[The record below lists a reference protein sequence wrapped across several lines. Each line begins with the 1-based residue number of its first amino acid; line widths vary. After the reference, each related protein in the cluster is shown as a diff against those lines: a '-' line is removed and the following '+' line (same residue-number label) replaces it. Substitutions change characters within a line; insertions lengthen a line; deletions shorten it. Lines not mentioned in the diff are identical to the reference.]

1 MLWKD
6 NCKSSASAAAREL
19 CEWVY
24 VGIGAYIF
32 HDKYQVKLHSS
43 SWFPTA
49 GAAAI
54 VHRNNF
60 FLFTKRIN
68 LLNLKQN
75 SEKLMK
81 AKNVITNLDLSKVS
95 RPDCIPVVV
104 LKNCEPELSHILAE
118 LFNMCLKN
126 SCFPDCWKVS
136 SVVPAFKN
144 VG

>member
-60 FLFTKRIN
+60 FLFYQKN
-68 LLNLKQN
+68 KS
-75 SEKLMK
+75 SESK
-81 AKNVITNLDLSKVS
+81 AKFRKANESKKYHY
-95 RPDCIPVVV
+95 IP
-104 LKNCEPELSHILAE
+104 
-118 LFNMCLKN
+118 
-126 SCFPDCWKVS
+126 
-136 SVVPAFKN
+136 
-144 VG
+144 